1 VKKFIVFLLVLSFL
15 ALNTAVA
22 FAESGAALF
31 NSSGCI
37 ACHTVGRYGGYV
49 GPNLSNIGRNK
60 SLSWLKV
67 QIYNPSAHFPAGSS
81 ATINGKTYIAIMP
94 SYSRRLSKFKIN
106 AIAEYLKSLGKRR
119 QVNVYNNTIKKG
131 NLLIYNKTPFSNG
144 TVLYYFNRY
153 WSKHSKP
160 SKMSNLFKILEPA
173 NKQKAES
180 LYYWI
185 VWAGFKVGTHKIA
198 NKTQRI
204 TGCFAEAKTSEF
216 LKSNGSRVSTYDIH
230 SPIINLK
237 DNKIARSCN
246 HRFLETKKAADEFLK
261 PKLGELYVW

>member
-1 VKKFIVFLLVLSFL
+1 MKKIIVIAMLFLILTVSIVTGNR
-15 ALNTAVA
+15 AYA
-22 FAESGAALF
+22 SGV
-31 NSSGCI
+31 I
-37 ACHTVGRYGGYV
+37 R
-49 GPNLSNIGRNK
+49 
-60 SLSWLKV
+60 
-67 QIYNPSAHFPAGSS
+67 
-81 ATINGKTYIAIMP
+81 
-94 SYSRRLSKFKIN
+94 
-106 AIAEYLKSLGKRR
+106 
-119 QVNVYNNTIKKG
+119 KG
-131 NLLIYNKTPFSNG
+131 NILIYNKTPFSNR